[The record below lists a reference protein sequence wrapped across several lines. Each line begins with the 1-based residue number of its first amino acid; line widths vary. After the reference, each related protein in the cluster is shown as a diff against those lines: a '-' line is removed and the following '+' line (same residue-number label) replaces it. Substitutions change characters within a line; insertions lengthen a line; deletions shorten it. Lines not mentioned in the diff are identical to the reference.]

1 MNEGKFK
8 PGDILG
14 MPVDIKPNYMNLAIV
29 NNEGDAILI
38 HGSNTGLSDFRNK
51 NPTSRY
57 VKIGTVK
64 ELSDVILKEVFKD
77 GK

>member
-1 MNEGKFK
+1 MSEEFK

-14 MPVDIKPNYMNLAIV
+14 MPVGIKPNHMNLAIV
-29 NNEGDAILI
+29 NSEGDVILI
-38 HGSNTGLSDFRNK
+38 HGSNSGLSNFRNK
-51 NPTSRY
+51 NISNRY

-64 ELSDVILKEVFKD
+64 ELSDVILKEVFNS